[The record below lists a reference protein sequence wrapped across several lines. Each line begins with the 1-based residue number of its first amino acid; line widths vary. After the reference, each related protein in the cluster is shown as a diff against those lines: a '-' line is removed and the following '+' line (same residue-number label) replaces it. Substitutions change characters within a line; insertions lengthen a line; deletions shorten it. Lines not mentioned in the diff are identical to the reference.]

1 MSYEEMRDYLD
12 RFTTDLIATNEQ
24 MLEVLQV
31 NSNGSKIRD
40 ISEMSMP
47 TEYEMYAY

>member
-1 MSYEEMRDYLD
+1 MSYEEMKDYLD
-12 RFTTDLIATNEQ
+12 RFTTDLIIANEQ
-24 MLEVLQV
+24 KLEVLQA